1 MNTQLL
7 DTLPPIAVV
16 LIFVVA
22 GLAAYEIAFRVGR
35 WWQDRTPEVDEE
47 GPGGVLV
54 GSLLAL
60 MAFLLA
66 VTMGMAADRFD
77 ARRGLVLAEA
87 NAIGTTYLRAG
98 YLQSPAGEE
107 SRELLREYTPLRIA
121 TADASLLAARIE
133 RSVEIQAE
141 LWAIAEQVARDT
153 PSDVVAL
160 YIETLNETI
169 DLHQSRITA
178 GIYSRVTETILWL
191 LIAGAV
197 LSLALVG
204 YNAGLTRRHSV
215 ISAVV
220 LVVALGAVLALVVDL
235 DRPQGGLLRVSQQ
248 PLMDVQQQI
257 GPPAP

>member
-1 MNTQLL
+1 MNLQLL
-7 DTLPPIAVV
+7 DTLP
-16 LIFVVA
+16 VA
-22 GLAAYEIAFRVGR
+22 GVVIGFVIVALLAYELAFRVGR
-35 WWQDRTPEVDEE
+35 WWQNRTPDVEEE

-77 ARRGLVLAEA
+77 TRRGLVLAEA

-98 YLQSPAGEE
+98 YLPSPAGEE
-107 SRELLREYTPLRIA
+107 TRQLLSEYVPLRI
-121 TADASLLAARIE
+121 TTVDADQLAANIE
-133 RSVEIQAE
+133 RSVEIQDD
-141 LWAIAEQVARDT
+141 LWTIAEEIART
-153 PSDVVAL
+153 SPSDVVAL
-160 YIETLNETI
+160 YIESLNETI

-178 GIYSRVTETILWL
+178 GIYARVPETILWL

-197 LSLALVG
+197 LALALVG
-204 YNAGLTRRHSV
+204 YNAGLTRRHSL

-220 LVVALGAVLALVVDL
+220 LVIALGAVLALVVDL

-248 PLMDVQQQI
+248 PLIDLQQQI
-257 GPPAP
+257 GPP